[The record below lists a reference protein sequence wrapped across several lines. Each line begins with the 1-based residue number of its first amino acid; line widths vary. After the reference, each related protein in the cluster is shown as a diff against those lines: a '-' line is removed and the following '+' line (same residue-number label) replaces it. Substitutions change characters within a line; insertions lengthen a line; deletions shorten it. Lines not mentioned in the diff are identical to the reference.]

1 MKRLILFINS
11 LEERE
16 RYILIGGVYAVI
28 IIIGIFFI
36 TSYMLTRIDKL
47 EKKLSREI
55 NNYVQLQKI
64 IQEYKRYKPSVKPV
78 LSLTKIEEIAMKA
91 GAKSNI
97 VSIKPYQQGE
107 SIEVS
112 FEKLSADQISR
123 FLKKIKE
130 NGYIAQ
136 FIDIN
141 DPKGNGQ
148 YNMRVVLGTK

>member
-1 MKRLILFINS
+1 MKRLLLFINS

-16 RYILIGGVYAVI
+16 RYVLIGGLYAVI
-28 IIIGIFFI
+28 IIVGIFFI
-36 TSYMLTRIDKL
+36 TSYMLTKIDRL

-64 IQEYKRYKPSVKPV
+64 VQEYKQYKPTVKPV
-78 LSLTKIEEIAMKA
+78 LSLTKIEEIAMKV

-107 SIEVS
+107 FIEIS

-123 FLKKIKE
+123 FLRKIKE

-136 FIDIN
+136 FIDIS

-148 YNMRVVLGTK
+148 YNMRVILGTK

>member
-1 MKRLILFINS
+1 MKRLLLFINS

-16 RYILIGGVYAVI
+16 RYVLIGGLYAVI
-28 IIIGIFFI
+28 IIVGIFFI
-36 TSYMLTRIDKL
+36 TSYMLTKIDRL
-47 EKKLSREI
+47 EKKLSREM
-55 NNYVQLQKI
+55 NNYIQLQKI
-64 IQEYKRYKPSVKPV
+64 VQEYKQYKPTVKPV
-78 LSLTKIEEIAMKA
+78 LSLTKIEEIAMKV

-107 SIEVS
+107 FIEIS

-123 FLKKIKE
+123 FLRKIKE
-130 NGYIAQ
+130 NGYIAL

-148 YNMRVVLGTK
+148 YNMRVILGTK